1 MIYFDV
7 ETEEYAIE
15 EERLKKEWNQANR
28 DYCKKMVAFVN
39 QFLASKTEA
48 DEKLFLTYFSD
59 EQVIK
64 RFHGDNK
71 LAFVMIMRDILV
83 AERKAGVEN
92 VIINCADTLEDM
104 VKVIRQVKFLLWEIE
119 FLDSEES
126 FDLLMEYQQ
135 SMGLSNKALARIIL
149 SASYDK
155 EKIVCNI
162 K

>member
-28 DYCKKMVAFVN
+28 DYCKEMVKFVN

-71 LAFVMIMRDILV
+71 LAFAMIMRDILV

-92 VIINCADTLEDM
+92 VIINCADNLEDM
-104 VKVIRQVKFLLWEIE
+104 IKVIRQVKFLLWEVE
-119 FLDSEES
+119 FLGSENALR
-126 FDLLMEYQQ
+126 LLYEYMENMRI
-135 SMGLSNKALARIIL
+135 SMKALAQIIVR
-149 SASYDK
+149 SS
-155 EKIVCNI
+155 
-162 K
+162 